1 MGRKNKRP
9 RDLLTSA
16 EKNDEGI
23 HYGAPEYH
31 IHPVSKNQ
39 DHVECCECCPMDDTH
54 RRDSSSTMVPSPF
67 DVCVSPVAEPHY
79 HDVYYRYSSKSLDNN
94 DTLHDTNN
102 ARSQE
107 TLLSSIFTVGENTTE
122 HARSLLV
129 AEDSFMHH
137 RVLGSIAPHNHSME
151 DITSP
156 FDEIDMMR
164 NLSNLS
170 NS

>member
-16 EKNDEGI
+16 QKKDEGGDMPC
-23 HYGAPEYH
+23 GAPEYH
-31 IHPVSKNQ
+31 IDSISKNM
-39 DHVECCECCPMDDTH
+39 DYVECCNCCPMDDTH

-67 DVCVSPVAEPHY
+67 DVCGSAVAEPHY
-79 HDVYYRYSSKSLDNN
+79 HDEYYQYSSKSPDK
-94 DTLHDTNN
+94 HDSGNV
-102 ARSQE
+102 RSAE
-107 TLLSSIFTVGENTTE
+107 TLLSSIFTLGEKTTE
-122 HARSLLV
+122 QTRALLV

-137 RVLGSIAPHNHSME
+137 RVLGSIAPHDHSME

-156 FDEIDMMR
+156 FDDIDMLR